1 MSNNK
6 DPKSQIAIGVSSIM
20 VPLVW
25 TWLHSVEQF
34 QNFFLDKPAQEFV
47 ASMFIS
53 VILACLVGGIVYGL
67 LAAIEQAF
75 E

>member
-1 MSNNK
+1 MFNNK
-6 DPKSQIAIGVSSIM
+6 DPKSQIAMGVSSII

-25 TWLHSVEQF
+25 TWLQSVEQF
-34 QNFFLDKPAQEFV
+34 QTFFLDKPAQEFV
-47 ASMFIS
+47 ATMFVS
-53 VILACLVGGIVYGL
+53 VIVACLVGGILYGL